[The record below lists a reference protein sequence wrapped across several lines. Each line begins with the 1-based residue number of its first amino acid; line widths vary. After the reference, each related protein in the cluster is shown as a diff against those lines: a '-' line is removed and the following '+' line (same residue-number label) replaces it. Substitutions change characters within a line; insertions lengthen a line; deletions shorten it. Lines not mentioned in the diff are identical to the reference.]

1 MAEFIDE
8 PDSSGSVDEVSSTD
22 GSSDGIWDGSSILFL
37 GVSDGAID
45 SFDVDPSG
53 VANDIFVD
61 SNVTGIDMSSERS
74 IPGRV
79 LDGSKDSSVVFT
91 YGTSL
96 ACKKASVSTSPAVI
110 HMVHGF
116 SCH

>member
-1 MAEFIDE
+1 MNPTVLVLLTRFPALMDPRMVSGTVRASCLSEF
-8 PDSSGSVDEVSSTD
+8 
-22 GSSDGIWDGSSILFL
+22 
-37 GVSDGAID
+37 SDGAID
-45 SFDVDPSG
+45 SFDVGPSG
-53 VANDIFVD
+53 VANGIFVD

-96 ACKKASVSTSPAVI
+96 ACKKALVSTSPAVI
-110 HMVHGF
+110 QMVHGF